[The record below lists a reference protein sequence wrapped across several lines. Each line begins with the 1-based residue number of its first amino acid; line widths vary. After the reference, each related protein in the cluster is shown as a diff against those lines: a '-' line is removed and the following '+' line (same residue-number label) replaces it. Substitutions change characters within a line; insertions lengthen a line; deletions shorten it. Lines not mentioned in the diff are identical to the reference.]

1 MGRWVGDTDGA
12 ERAPPT
18 PYSAVPPLSSPPPQ
32 PQGLDE
38 IEDDMEARGVDLT
51 GEKEAGGVYETK
63 DATRSEFYKTDP
75 SGYRTGNAPEPQ
87 LAKVLLNT
95 CDDAVKVL
103 DQGMIQRRENLSA
116 EACRTELRNLK
127 GAVMIA

>member
-1 MGRWVGDTDGA
+1 
-12 ERAPPT
+12 
-18 PYSAVPPLSSPPPQ
+18 
-32 PQGLDE
+32 
-38 IEDDMEARGVDLT
+38 MEARGVDLT
-51 GEKEAGGVYETK
+51 GEKEAGGVFETK
-63 DATRSEFYKTDP
+63 DATRSEFYKADP